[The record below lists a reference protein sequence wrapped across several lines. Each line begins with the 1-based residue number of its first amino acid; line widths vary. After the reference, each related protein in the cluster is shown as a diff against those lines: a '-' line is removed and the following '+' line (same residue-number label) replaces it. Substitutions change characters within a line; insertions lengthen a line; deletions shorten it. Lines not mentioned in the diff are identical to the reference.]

1 MKPDNKCFSYHFPKK
16 QNLWLRIRLPLHK
29 EAQINRKS
37 SRTKFKVMKKLFL
50 LPLFFLVISLLHAQ
64 ISGIG
69 IRPAVSLSTYK
80 LNKEYNDTYDAA
92 LRPGVGLAA
101 FVEVN
106 LGNRF
111 TLQPE
116 IAFTQRGVNL
126 SSESSIY
133 WDGPEFGYP
142 ASYQVVDYRQKETL
156 NYIDIP
162 LMVEKNFGGGNIG
175 AYVALGPALSFGLNG
190 KGREEITV
198 EFPASDGAVDS
209 QTDRSEYQIE
219 MGSGRYDN
227 YKSFDLSLNAGA
239 GLIFL
244 LESGEIGI
252 DLRYT
257 HGLKNLNVDGLKNRN
272 FLIGVSY
279 MHYIGQ

>member
-1 MKPDNKCFSYHFPKK
+1 
-16 QNLWLRIRLPLHK
+16 
-29 EAQINRKS
+29 
-37 SRTKFKVMKKLFL
+37 MKKLFL
-50 LPLFFLVISLLHAQ
+50 LPLCLVLSQMLNAQ
-64 ISGIG
+64 LSGIG
-69 IRPAVSLSTYK
+69 IRPGVSLSTYK
-80 LNKEYNDTYDAA
+80 LTREYNDVYDAA
-92 LRPGVGLAA
+92 LRPGISMAA
-101 FVEVN
+101 FAEIN

-133 WDGPEFGYP
+133 WDGPDFGYP
-142 ASYQVVDYRQKETL
+142 ADYQVVDYRQKETL

-162 LMVEKNFGGGNIG
+162 VMVEKNFGGGSVG

-198 EFPASDGAVDS
+198 EFPAEDGAVDS
-209 QTDRSEYQIE
+209 STDRSEYNIE

-227 YKSFDLSLNAGA
+227 YKGFDLSLNAGA

-244 LESGEIGI
+244 LENGEISL

-279 MHYIGQ
+279 MHYIGW

>member
-1 MKPDNKCFSYHFPKK
+1 MK
-16 QNLWLRIRLPLHK
+16 NLI
-29 EAQINRKS
+29 
-37 SRTKFKVMKKLFL
+37 L
-50 LPLFFLVISLLHAQ
+50 LPVFALFANMLSAQ
-64 ISGIG
+64 ISGFG
-69 IRPAVSLSTYK
+69 IRPAVTFSTFK
-80 LNKEYNDTYDAA
+80 LNKELNDTYDAT
-92 LRPGVGLAA
+92 LRPGLGMAA
-101 FVEVN
+101 FMEIN

-116 IAFTQRGVNL
+116 VAFTQRGVNL

-133 WDGPEFGYP
+133 WEGPDYGYP
-142 ASYQVVDYRQKETL
+142 ATHNVIDIRQKETL
-156 NYIDIP
+156 NYLDIP
-162 LMVEKNFGGGNIG
+162 IMVEKNFGGGNIG

-190 KGREEITV
+190 KGKDEKTI
-198 EFPASDGAVDS
+198 EFPTEGDAVDTF
-209 QTDRSEYQIE
+209 TDRFEYEIE
-219 MGSGRYDN
+219 MGSGRFDT

-239 GLIFL
+239 GLLFL
-244 LESGEIGI
+244 LENGEIGL